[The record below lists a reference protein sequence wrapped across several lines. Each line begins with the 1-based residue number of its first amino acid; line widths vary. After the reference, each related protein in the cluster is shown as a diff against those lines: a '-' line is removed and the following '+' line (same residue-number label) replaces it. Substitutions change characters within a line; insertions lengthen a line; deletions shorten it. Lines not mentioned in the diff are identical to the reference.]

1 MLIDELTRKISK
13 RVDKWYVGPQISV
26 ALDGFL
32 VERSKT
38 FAFLL
43 FIFLMLI
50 KLIPIIIV
58 AITLIVSRRDIH
70 PMLCVVTG
78 ALEWEGSQRL
88 FVTYLPIMSGCYELR
103 PKTLSVVSVD
113 PSPAAFLRIG
123 NSSPNVGDAKRK
135 DWKQRMLQRRRYQY
149 RLNRNLFDIFIYIYI
164 SNKYSHSCKYWDIPW
179 HDPLHPFL
187 WFFGPVC
194 RRGVTFEVSQCAAGR
209 MFGSLLSPGDQ
220 SCWMLFNDIVLKWRR
235 FRVLLE
241 VMTLIIWI
249 SLMIQDDTCTCN
261 VIKYMIKYNG
271 YCYL

>member
-164 SNKYSHSCKYWDIPW
+164 Y
-179 HDPLHPFL
+179 
-187 WFFGPVC
+187 
-194 RRGVTFEVSQCAAGR
+194 
-209 MFGSLLSPGDQ
+209 
-220 SCWMLFNDIVLKWRR
+220 
-235 FRVLLE
+235 
-241 VMTLIIWI
+241 
-249 SLMIQDDTCTCN
+249 IQ
-261 VIKYMIKYNG
+261 
-271 YCYL
+271 